1 MKRLIYVT
9 MLVILIGSLGVPSVV
24 AAQEGRRR
32 VNVILQTDGPTDA
45 LVAHIQSLGGR
56 IKFKYHNVPAVAAAI
71 PAELMAAVA
80 GFPGVT
86 KVEKDSMVRL
96 HDEVYSDENPARLR
110 SFAVQKMEGVEMNPV
125 DLATLDLAALP
136 EGYANFA
143 YTGAVKVWEEIGM
156 GDGTIVA
163 VVDTGVFP
171 NACIR
176 DAVVG
181 APGFPEGYNATGD
194 GILATD
200 DRNHYHGTYMG
211 GVIASACALD
221 FTTVPNHP
229 IYKAISAYIPWDV
242 NFVPVFGQAPGA
254 KLYPVKVF
262 DVTGADTPT
271 SVILD
276 GLDHILTLKK
286 SGELDIDIVNMSLG
300 GPTVYDGRDT
310 FDRFVLQLWKANIL
324 VVTSAGNSG
333 PLPNTVGS
341 PATAFNSIAVGALD
355 YAVSSRVFYEFVG
368 LTGFPGSG
376 GQGLVMRPTD
386 ETRVVNFSSRG
397 PLSDGRAG
405 PDICAL
411 GTWSFYARPD
421 NTFSWELGTSP
432 AAATVSG
439 GAALLNAYWE
449 QVEGKETDPVKL
461 RRVIMGG
468 ANRKEVG
475 YAWRDINDQGWGAL
489 DVPAA
494 LRMLKRGKWRFPA
507 IKYSGPLRPNIL
519 PWPRRGRTDTFESD
533 TIILDASETADFV
546 FHVDRF
552 TSLVTVEVFDIRSP
566 DNSTYAYMPN
576 MLEINM
582 QSAKRSEAPRPLQ
595 EFWWYPFNP
604 GFPAFFGDAF
614 TITVEDGP
622 WTLTGDF
629 GSLGLAEQP
638 MEPGLMKVTLL
649 GGISNEA
656 SVSFKIRITRE
667 GFGKPP
673 EHPVAEGD
681 ICMGNEYWIPVF
693 IPKGVSTAIF
703 DLNWVRDWSWFPTS
717 DIDMVIFDPRFKI
730 VDESFDGATLNA
742 PERAVIESPKKGL
755 WFVWVNGFEVYKP
768 DMFELYVTTKGEK
781 RHKVWRRGFRP

>member
-1 MKRLIYVT
+1 
-9 MLVILIGSLGVPSVV
+9 MLAILIGSLGVPAVV
-24 AAQEGRRR
+24 AAQEGRRH

-45 LVAHIQSLGGR
+45 LVNHIRSLGGT
-56 IKFKYHNVPAVAAAI
+56 IKFKYRNVPAVAAAV

-80 GFPGVT
+80 ELPGIT
-86 KVEKDSMVRL
+86 NVEKDCMVRL
-96 HDEVYSDENPARLR
+96 HDRPDFGNYIIPHSFYPIENLEVSPVNP
-110 SFAVQKMEGVEMNPV
+110 ETIDP
-125 DLATLDLAALP
+125 DDLP
-136 EGYANFA
+136 EDYGSYLH
-143 YTGAVKVWEEIGM
+143 TGAMEVWEETGM

-163 VVDTGVFP
+163 VVDTGVVP
-171 NACIR
+171 NACIGH
-176 DAVVG
+176 AVTD
-181 APGFPEGYNATGD
+181 APGFPDGYNATGD
-194 GILATD
+194 GYAATD
-200 DRNHYHGTYMG
+200 PINYFHGTHMG
-211 GVIASACALD
+211 SVIASACALD

-229 IYKAISAYIPWDV
+229 IYEALSAYMPCDV
-242 NFVPVFGQAPGA
+242 DFVPVFGQAPRA

-262 DVTGADTPT
+262 DYTGADTPT

-276 GLDHILTLKK
+276 GLDHVLTLKK
-286 SGELDIDIVNMSLG
+286 NGDLDIDIVNMSLG

-310 FDRFVLQLWKANIL
+310 FDRFVLELWKANIL

-341 PATAFNSIAVGALD
+341 PATAFNSIAVGGLD
-355 YAVSSRVFYEFVG
+355 YALASQFFYESVG
-368 LTGFPGSG
+368 LLYGVP
-376 GQGLVMRPTD
+376 GQGTVLRPND

-411 GTWSFYARPD
+411 ATWSFHSWPD

-449 QVEGKETDPVKL
+449 KSEGKETSPYKL
-461 RRVIMGG
+461 RRVLMGG
-468 ANRKEVG
+468 ADGKEVG
-475 YAWRDINDQGWGAL
+475 AAWRGINVQGWGAL

-494 LRMLKRGKWRFPA
+494 LKLLKHGTWKFPA
-507 IKYSGPLRPNIL
+507 IKYTGPLRPNIL

-533 TIILDASETADFV
+533 TIKLGASETADFV
-546 FHVDRF
+546 FRVNRF
-552 TSLVTVEVFDIRSP
+552 TSLVTVEVFDIVVP
-566 DNSTYAYMPN
+566 DNSWYALMTN

-582 QSAKRSEAPRPLQ
+582 QSAKRSETPRPLR
-595 EFWWYPFNP
+595 EAWW
-604 GFPAFFGDAF
+604 FPWYGDKF
-614 TITVEDGP
+614 TITVEDGS
-622 WTLTGDF
+622 WTIPAQLVIEPLPD
-629 GSLGLAEQP
+629 QP

-649 GGISNEA
+649 GGISNA
-656 SVSFKIRITRE
+656 DPVSFKIRITRE
-667 GFGKPP
+667 GFRKPP

-693 IPKGVSTAIF
+693 MPKGVSTAIF
-703 DLNWVRDWSWFPTS
+703 DLTWTRNWSQFPTS
-717 DIDMVIFDPRFKI
+717 DIDMVIFDPRFKL

-768 DMFELYVTTKGEK
+768 DMFQLYLTTKGK
-781 RHKVWRRGFRP
+781 KGHRFWKRGFKP